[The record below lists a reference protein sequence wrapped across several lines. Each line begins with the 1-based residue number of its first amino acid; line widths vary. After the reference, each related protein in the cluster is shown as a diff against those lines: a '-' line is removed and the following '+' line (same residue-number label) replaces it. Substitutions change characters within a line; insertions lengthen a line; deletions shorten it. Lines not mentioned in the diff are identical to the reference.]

1 MPPKRTQRKKSEP
14 RLPRFKPLQDDVL
27 DEWMNTLVKVFTVTG
42 GCLTGRLIKY
52 DHKSLI
58 ISPKTCVQR
67 KHIVS
72 LYQANNAP
80 DKQAARPPVH
90 RHGNDGT

>member
-1 MPPKRTQRKKSEP
+1 MPPKPTRRKKSGP
-14 RLPRFKPLQDDVL
+14 RLPKFKPIQDDVL
-27 DEWMNTLVKVFTVTG
+27 DEWTDTLVKVFTVTG

-72 LYQANNAP
+72 LYQAKNAP
-80 DKQAARPPVH
+80 AKAVPGPPV
-90 RHGNDGT
+90 R

>member
-1 MPPKRTQRKKSEP
+1 MPLKPTQRRKSAP
-14 RLPRFKPLQDDVL
+14 RSPKFKPIQDDVL
-27 DEWMNTLVKVFTVTG
+27 DEWLNTQVKVFTVTG
-42 GCLTGRLIKY
+42 GCLTGKLIKY

-80 DKQAARPPVH
+80 TKEVPRPAV
-90 RHGNDGT
+90 RGHGDNRT